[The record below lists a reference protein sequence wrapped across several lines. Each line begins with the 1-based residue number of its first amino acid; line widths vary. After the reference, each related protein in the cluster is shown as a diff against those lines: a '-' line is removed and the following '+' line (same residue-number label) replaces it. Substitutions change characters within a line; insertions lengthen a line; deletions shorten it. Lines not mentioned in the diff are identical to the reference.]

1 MSKKINVDTAL
12 LKQLVAELDVLLSSA
27 QSAKDSISRED
38 RNTTN
43 AFIIEMQKAAGLSSG
58 IAQEA
63 AGLIADITGE
73 VRAQF
78 ASNKGYDALSD
89 ILGISPSGS
98 SGGFGGFGS
107 GSGRSN

>member
-1 MSKKINVDTAL
+1 MSKKINVDTTL
-12 LKQLVAELDVLLSSA
+12 LKKLVGELDVLLASA

-38 RNTTN
+38 RNTIN

-58 IAQEA
+58 VAQEA

-78 ASNKGYDALSD
+78 ASNKGYDAISEM
-89 ILGISPSGS
+89 LGLSPSGG
-98 SGGFGGFGS
+98 SGGFGGS
-107 GSGRSN
+107 GNSGRFN